1 MDPSV
6 KNLREWVGLLF
17 FLFCALDI
25 AGVQYGMM
33 LAADAPIHPNP
44 IIGQIE
50 AIVQGPRG
58 AWYNVYIT
66 TRQLWIF
73 HGLLGAAALSLFA
86 TLALCLGS
94 FAGNVIVEVNTR
106 SAANADARSA
116 DLREALAFARE
127 HGTPMAG

>member
-1 MDPSV
+1 VKEVAVDPSV

-86 TLALCLGS
+86 TLAL
-94 FAGNVIVEVNTR
+94 IVAHGVR
-106 SAANADARSA
+106 RVRAARAAVDSHRRNR
-116 DLREALAFARE
+116 
-127 HGTPMAG
+127 

>member
-1 MDPSV
+1 VDPSV

-33 LAADAPIHPNP
+33 LAANAPLHPNP

-50 AIVQGPRG
+50 SIVRGPRG
-58 AWYNVYIT
+58 AWYNVYVT
-66 TRQLWIF
+66 SRQLWVF

-86 TLALCLGS
+86 TLSLIVAHGIKQARTARATVGS
-94 FAGNVIVEVNTR
+94 SHR
-106 SAANADARSA
+106 KR
-116 DLREALAFARE
+116 
-127 HGTPMAG
+127 